1 MKKALKIIGILLL
14 ILIIVYIIYIHTL
27 RNYFFYSSQIEIQ
40 IPLFAKMEEKDTHG
54 GFHGDG
60 EAFVKVYFSNEQA
73 NKFVNKIN
81 ENNHWSKLPM
91 PERLRERVSN
101 TIDKEMKIPNV
112 ENGYWFFEDRHTK
125 AKDKYDYSEMFNSNR
140 ASSNFSVAVF
150 DTDTKI
156 LYFYALDT

>member
-1 MKKALKIIGILLL
+1 
-14 ILIIVYIIYIHTL
+14 
-27 RNYFFYSSQIEIQ
+27 
-40 IPLFAKMEEKDTHG
+40 
-54 GFHGDG
+54 
-60 EAFVKVYFSNEQA
+60 
-73 NKFVNKIN
+73 
-81 ENNHWSKLPM
+81 M

>member
-1 MKKALKIIGILLL
+1 MKKTLKIIGILFL
-14 ILIIVYIIYIHTL
+14 ILIIVYIIYIHAL

-73 NKFVNKIN
+73 NKFINKIN
-81 ENNHWSKLPM
+81 ENNHWNKLHM

-101 TIDKEMKIPNV
+101 ADEVEKIPNV
-112 ENGYWFFEDRHTK
+112 ENGYWYFIDRHTK
-125 AKDKYDYSEMFNSNR
+125 TKDKYNYNEIFDSDR
-140 ASSNFSVAVF
+140 ASLNFSVAVF
-150 DTDTKI
+150 DTDTNI